1 MTVGASLVVVEVV
14 VVVVV
19 VAVVVAVVVVVE
31 AVVVVVLVV
40 GEEPSHV
47 NVISGIVRTH
57 VISCQPWKGLHLC
70 KW

>member
-19 VAVVVAVVVVVE
+19 VAVVVAVVVVVK
-31 AVVVVVLVV
+31 VVVVVVVIV

-47 NVISGIVRTH
+47 NVMSGNVQSH
-57 VISCQPWKGLHLC
+57 VISCQPFMGLTVV
-70 KW
+70 K